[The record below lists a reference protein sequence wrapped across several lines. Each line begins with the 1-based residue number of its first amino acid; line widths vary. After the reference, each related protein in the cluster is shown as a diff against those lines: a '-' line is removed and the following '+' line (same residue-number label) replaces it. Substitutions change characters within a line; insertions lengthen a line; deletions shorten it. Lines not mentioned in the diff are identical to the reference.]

1 MKSKTAERRRN
12 KRPKLISE
20 NSSYLQQNNKEN
32 WLNLLLLLPIQRQT
46 TKTKKR
52 ISEKTKKQTSKN

>member
-1 MKSKTAERRRN
+1 MKSKTAERRCN

-20 NSSYLQQNNKEN
+20 NSSYLQQKKEN

-46 TKTKKR
+46 TKTNKR